1 MARIRGNATTKTF
14 VYMRTGARHMLELAK
29 ASRDGQL
36 YTCVSSLVLSA
47 FMLEAYLNHL
57 GRLKN
62 PDWDAIERKYPK
74 KQKFQMFAEKA
85 GLNITLSDRPYRSLV
100 TLFDYRDSMAHGRT
114 VTEDIDTGIQIESS
128 ISAAIPGAEW
138 QQFATVEKAEEL
150 LTDAVS
156 IVHELHAASG
166 YRDDPF
172 VSGGGGVYAIS
183 HTEA

>member
-1 MARIRGNATTKTF
+1 
-14 VYMRTGARHMLELAK
+14 MLELAK

-74 KQKFQMFAEKA
+74 TTKYRMFAKEA
-85 GLNITLSDRPYRSLV
+85 GLSASLGDRPYLSLV
-100 TLFDYRDSMAHGRT
+100 TLFAYRDSMAHGRT
-114 VTEDIDTGIQIESS
+114 VTEEIDAEMQIDSS

-138 QQFATVEKAEEL
+138 QQFATVAKAEEL
-150 LTDAVS
+150 LTDAVF
-156 IVHELHAASG
+156 IVRELHAASG

-172 VSGGGGVYAIS
+172 GSGGNGLYAIS
-183 HTEA
+183 HADA

>member
-14 VYMRTGARHMLELAK
+14 VHMWIGAGHMLELAK
-29 ASRDGQL
+29 ASRYGQL

-74 KQKFQMFAEKA
+74 TQKFQMFAREA
-85 GLNITLSDRPYRSLV
+85 GLNVALNDRPYLSLV
-100 TLFDYRDSMAHGRT
+100 PLFDYRDSMAHGKT
-114 VTEDIDTGIQIESS
+114 VTEEIDAEIQIESS

-156 IVHELHAASG
+156 IVRKLHAGSG

-172 VSGGGGVYAIS
+172 GSGGGGLYAIS
-183 HTEA
+183 HAEA